1 MGYERRTQ
9 GRGKELFASV
19 IHACPMLFK
28 YPFTLWRYCDSIPA
42 SMGLAWESQKCHGS
56 WHCDWQQRKETSQ
69 VLSHWMFSNDRQSNK
84 DLFLTR
90 SFPRET
96 FHWLSSLSCNEMKC
110 EYLKIALRS
119 IFSWLKYTWLLNVF
133 YFCLKNIRWH
143 YKRHMWQTVL
153 DSKSL
158 IFLFLFVCEK

>member
-1 MGYERRTQ
+1 MPNVVQISLHSMALLWFHSCFHGSSMRVSEVSW
-9 GRGKELFASV
+9 EL
-19 IHACPMLFK
+19 
-28 YPFTLWRYCDSIPA
+28 TLWLTAEEGR
-42 SMGLAWESQKCHGS
+42 
-56 WHCDWQQRKETSQ
+56 Q

-119 IFSWLKYTWLLNVF
+119 VFSWLKYTWLLSVF

-143 YKRHMWQTVL
+143 YKRHMWQTVP